1 VIRSPEPDPGRLHPP
16 SDDQTAAVEKLYR
29 TTASE
34 LFFRALFLS
43 QGNRAQAEDLTQ
55 EVFKAAITRWSTGP
69 KPVGNLDYED
79 QMRWLYGVLNH
90 KAADAYRIGSRE
102 GPMPDLDL
110 DQQPA
115 PHDTA
120 HQALCSIDL
129 DRALKVMK
137 RMPRVRHLVAS
148 WRLLSGL
155 PTREVA
161 AMLGIE
167 QSTVRWHL
175 KKAREELCREVGP
188 ILPYVDDEPEDA
200 DLPWDRW

>member
-1 VIRSPEPDPGRLHPP
+1 MNPSPEPEPGALHPL
-16 SDDQTAAVEKLYR
+16 SADQAAAVEKLYR
-29 TTASE
+29 DAASG

-55 EVFKAAITRWSTGP
+55 EVFKAAITRWSTGRN
-69 KPVGNLDYED
+69 PVGCLDYED
-79 QMRWLYGVLNH
+79 QTRWLYGVLNY
-90 KAADAYRIGSRE
+90 KAADACRVGSRE

-110 DQQPA
+110 DWPPA

-137 RMPRVRHLVAS
+137 RMPRVRHVVAS
-148 WRLLSGL
+148 LRLLSGL
-155 PTREVA
+155 PTGEVA

-167 QSTVRWHL
+167 QSTVRWHV
-175 KKAREELCREVGP
+175 KKAREELSREVGP
-188 ILPYVDDEPEDA
+188 ILPYVDDEPGD
-200 DLPWDRW
+200 DGLPTGGR